1 MTSISLPD
9 GRSLDIQVSGP
20 DDGPVLI
27 FHHGTPGS
35 VLPRR
40 KMVEQAAERGLRLVT
55 YSRAGYGDSSR
66 RPGRTVA
73 DIAGDVAAILDHL
86 GAEKAMTAGWSG
98 GGPHALATGALLP
111 ERITGVLSIA
121 GVAPYDAAGLDFLA
135 GMGEGNIE
143 EFGAA
148 LDGEPELRPLLD
160 GMREELKNATP
171 AAILSELSTL
181 LPEVDR
187 QQITDEAGEEMA
199 ANFREA
205 LKNGVDGWADDDLA
219 FTVPWGFDL
228 GSICVPTFVWQGSAD
243 LMVPFAH
250 GQWLAANV
258 PDATAHLLEG
268 EGHLSIGMGAMP
280 QMLDEL
286 RATCGR

>member
-9 GRSLDIQVSGP
+9 GRALDILVNGA
-20 DDGPVLI
+20 DDGPVLV

-35 VLPRR
+35 LLPR
-40 KMVEQAAERGLRLVT
+40 KVMVEQATERGIRLVT
-55 YSRAGYGDSSR
+55 YSRAGYGDSDR
-66 RPGRTVA
+66 QAGRKVA
-73 DIAGDVAAILDHL
+73 DIAADVTAILDHL
-86 GAEKAMTAGWSG
+86 GVEKAMTAGWSG

-111 ERITGVLSIA
+111 DRITGVLSIA
-121 GVAPYDAAGLDFLA
+121 GVAPYDAEGLDFLG

-143 EFGAA
+143 EFGAS
-148 LDGEPELRPLLD
+148 LKGEAELRPLLD

-171 AAILSELSTL
+171 EAILGELSTL
-181 LPEVDR
+181 LPDVDR
-187 QQITDEAGEEMA
+187 KQITDEAGEEMA

-228 GSICVPTFVWQGSAD
+228 AAMKVPAFVWQGSAD

-258 PDATAHLLEG
+258 PGATAHLLDG
-268 EGHLSIGMGAMP
+268 EGHLSIGIGAMP

-286 RATCGR
+286 RATY

>member
-1 MTSISLPD
+1 MTTISLPD
-9 GRSLDIQVSGP
+9 GRSLDIRINGP
-20 DDGPVLI
+20 EGGPVLV

-40 KMVEQAAERGLRLVT
+40 KMVEQAAERGMRLVT
-55 YSRAGYGDSSR
+55 YSRAGYGDSTR
-66 RPGRTVA
+66 REGRTVA
-73 DIAGDVAAILDHL
+73 DVADDVTAILDHL
-86 GAEKAMTAGWSG
+86 GVEKAMTAGWSG
-98 GGPHALATGALLP
+98 GGPHALATGAVLP
-111 ERITGVLSIA
+111 DRITGVLSIA
-121 GVAPYDAAGLDFLA
+121 GVAPYSAEGLDFLG

-148 LDGEPELRPLLD
+148 LDGEGKLRPMLE
-160 GMREELKNATP
+160 GMRAELKDATP
-171 AAILSELSTL
+171 DAILGELSTL
-181 LPEVDR
+181 LPDVDR
-187 QQITDEAGEEMA
+187 KEVTADAGEEMA

-219 FTVPWGFDL
+219 FTRSWGFDL
-228 GSICVPTFVWQGSAD
+228 DSITVPTFVWQGSAD

-258 PDATAHLLEG
+258 PGATAHLLEG
-268 EGHLSIGMGAMP
+268 EGHLSVGVGAMP

-286 RATCGR
+286 RATY

>member
-9 GRSLDIQVSGP
+9 GRALDLRVNGA
-20 DDGPVLI
+20 DDGPVVV

-40 KMVEQAAERGLRLVT
+40 VMIEQAAERGLRLVT
-55 YSRAGYGDSSR
+55 YSRAGYGDSDRQEGR
-66 RPGRTVA
+66 RVA
-73 DIAGDVAAILDHL
+73 DIAADVTAILDHL
-86 GAEKAMTAGWSG
+86 GVEKAMTAGWSG

-111 ERITGVLSIA
+111 DRITGVLSIA
-121 GVAPYDAAGLDFLA
+121 GVAPYDAEGLDFLG

-148 LDGEPELRPLLD
+148 LKGEGELWPLLE
-160 GMREELKNATP
+160 GMRAELKNATP
-171 AAILSELSTL
+171 EAILSELSSL

-187 QQITDEAGEEMA
+187 KEITDEAGEEMA

-205 LKNGVDGWADDDLA
+205 LKNGVDGWGDDDLA

-228 GSICVPTFVWQGSAD
+228 AAMSVPTFVWQGSAD

-258 PDATAHLLEG
+258 HGATAHLLDG
-268 EGHLSIGMGAMP
+268 EGHLSVGVGAMP

-286 RATCGR
+286 RATY

>member
-1 MTSISLPD
+1 MTLISLPD
-9 GRSLDIQVSGP
+9 GRALDIQVNGA
-20 DDGPVLI
+20 DDGPVLV

-40 KMVEQAAERGLRLVT
+40 VMVEQAAERGLRLVT
-55 YSRAGYGDSSR
+55 YSRAGYGDSER
-66 RPGRTVA
+66 QEGRKVA
-73 DIAGDVAAILDHL
+73 DIATDVTAILDHL
-86 GAEKAMTAGWSG
+86 GVEKAMTAGWSG
-98 GGPHALATGALLP
+98 GGPHALAAGALLP
-111 ERITGVLSIA
+111 DRITGVLSIA
-121 GVAPYDAAGLDFLA
+121 GVAPYDADGLDFLA
-135 GMGEGNIE
+135 GMGEDNIV

-148 LDGEPELRPLLD
+148 LKGETELRPLLD
-160 GMREELKNATP
+160 GMRDELKNATP
-171 AAILSELSTL
+171 EAILSEMGSL

-187 QQITDEAGEEMA
+187 KQITDEAGEEMA

-219 FTVPWGFDL
+219 FTVPWGFEL
-228 GSICVPTFVWQGSAD
+228 ATLRVPTFVWQGSAD

-258 PDATAHLLEG
+258 PGATAHLLEG
-268 EGHLSIGMGAMP
+268 EGHLSIGIGAMP

-286 RATCGR
+286 RATY

>member
-9 GRSLDIQVSGP
+9 GRALDLRINGP
-20 DDGPVLI
+20 EGGPVLV

-40 KMVEQAAERGLRLVT
+40 MMVDQAVERGIRLVT
-55 YSRAGYGDSSR
+55 YSRAGYGDSDR
-66 RPGRTVA
+66 QEGRKVA
-73 DIAGDVAAILDHL
+73 DIAADVTAILDHL
-86 GAEKAMTAGWSG
+86 GVEKAMTAGWSG

-111 ERITGVLSIA
+111 DRITGVLSIA
-121 GVAPYDAAGLDFLA
+121 GVAPYDAEGLDFLG

-148 LDGEPELRPLLD
+148 LKGEGELRPLLD
-160 GMREELKNATP
+160 GMRQELKNATP
-171 AAILSELSTL
+171 EAILAELDTL
-181 LPEVDR
+181 LPDVDR
-187 QQITDEAGEEMA
+187 EQITDEAGEEMA

-219 FTVPWGFDL
+219 FTLPWGFDL
-228 GSICVPTFVWQGSAD
+228 AAMRVPTFVWQGSAD

-258 PDATAHLLEG
+258 PGATAHLLEG
-268 EGHLSIGMGAMP
+268 EGHLSVGVGAMP
-280 QMLDEL
+280 TMLDEL
-286 RATCGR
+286 RSTY

>member
-1 MTSISLPD
+1 MTTISLPD
-9 GRSLDIQVSGP
+9 GRVLDLRINGAE
-20 DDGPVLI
+20 DGPVLV

-40 KMVEQAAERGLRLVT
+40 VMVEQAAERGIRLVT
-55 YSRAGYGDSSR
+55 YSRAGYGDSTR

-73 DIAGDVAAILDHL
+73 DIADDVTAILDHL

-111 ERITGVLSIA
+111 DRITGVLSIA
-121 GVAPYDAAGLDFLA
+121 GVAPYDADDLNFLG
-135 GMGEGNIE
+135 GMGEGNVE

-148 LDGEPELRPLLD
+148 LDGEDTLRPLLD
-160 GMREELKNATP
+160 GMREELKQATP
-171 AAILSELSTL
+171 EAILSELDSL
-181 LPEVDR
+181 LPDVDR
-187 QQITDEAGEEMA
+187 RQITDEAGEEMA

-205 LKNGVDGWADDDLA
+205 LKNSVDGWADDDLA

-228 GSICVPTFVWQGSAD
+228 ASISVPTFVWQGSAD

-250 GQWLAANV
+250 GEWLAAHV
-258 PDATAHLLEG
+258 SGVTPHLLAG
-268 EGHLSIGMGAMP
+268 EGHLSIGIGAMP
-280 QMLDEL
+280 TMLDEL
-286 RATCGR
+286 RETY

>member
-1 MTSISLPD
+1 MTLISLPD
-9 GRSLDIQVSGP
+9 GRDLDIRITGA
-20 DDGPVLI
+20 DEDPVLL

-40 KMVEQAAERGLRLVT
+40 VMSEQAADRGIRLVT
-55 YSRAGYGDSSR
+55 YSRAGYGDSTR
-66 RPGRTVA
+66 RAGRKVA
-73 DIAGDVAAILDHL
+73 DVVDDVVAILDHL
-86 GAEKAMTAGWSG
+86 EVEKAMTAGWSG
-98 GGPHALATGALLP
+98 GGPHTLATGALLP
-111 ERITGVLSIA
+111 ERITGVLCIA
-121 GVAPYDAAGLDFLA
+121 GVAPYEADGLDFLG

-148 LDGEPELRPLLD
+148 LAGEATLRPFLD

-171 AAILSELSTL
+171 EAILSELNTL
-181 LPEVDR
+181 LPQVDR
-187 QQITDEAGEEMA
+187 DQITDEAGEEMA

-205 LKNGVDGWADDDLA
+205 LKNGADGWVDDDLA

-228 GSICVPTFVWQGSAD
+228 AKLSVPAFVWQGSAD

-258 PDATAHLLEG
+258 PGATAHLLEG
-268 EGHLSIGMGAMP
+268 EGHLSIGIGAMP

-286 RATCGR
+286 RATY

>member
-9 GRSLDIQVSGP
+9 GRALDIRINGVT
-20 DDGPVLI
+20 DGPVVL

-40 KMVEQAAERGLRLVT
+40 MMVEQAAERGLRLVT
-55 YSRAGYGDSSR
+55 YSRAGYGDSAR
-66 RPGRTVA
+66 RQGRTVA
-73 DIAGDVAAILDHL
+73 DVAEDVTAILDHL
-86 GAEKAMTAGWSG
+86 GVEKAMTAGWSG

-111 ERITGVLSIA
+111 DRITGVLSIA
-121 GVAPYDAAGLDFLA
+121 GVAPYDADDLDFLG

-148 LDGEPELRPLLD
+148 LEGETKLRPLLD

-171 AAILSELSTL
+171 EAILGELSSL

-187 QQITDEAGEEMA
+187 KQITDDAGEEMA

-228 GSICVPTFVWQGSAD
+228 AAMQVPTFIWQGSAD

-258 PDATAHLLEG
+258 PGATAHLLEG
-268 EGHLSIGMGAMP
+268 EGHLSVGVGAMP

-286 RATCGR
+286 SATY

>member
-1 MTSISLPD
+1 MTSLSLSD
-9 GRSLDIQVSGP
+9 GRTLDIQVNGA
-20 DDGPVLI
+20 DDGPVLV

-35 VLPRR
+35 LLPR
-40 KMVEQAAERGLRLVT
+40 KVMVEQAAERGLRLVT
-55 YSRAGYGDSSR
+55 YSRAGYGESTR
-66 RPGRTVA
+66 RKGRTVA
-73 DIAGDVAAILDHL
+73 DIADDVTAILDHL
-86 GAEKAMTAGWSG
+86 EVERAMTAGWSG

-111 ERITGVLSIA
+111 DRITGVLSIA
-121 GVAPYDAAGLDFLA
+121 GVAPYDADGLDFLG
-135 GMGEGNIE
+135 GMGDGNIE

-148 LDGEPELRPLLD
+148 LEGETVLRPLLD

-171 AAILSELSTL
+171 EAILGELSSL

-187 QQITDEAGEEMA
+187 KQITDESGDEMA

-205 LKNGVDGWADDDLA
+205 LKHSVDGWLDDDLA

-228 GSICVPTFVWQGSAD
+228 AALRVPTFVWQGSAD

-258 PDATAHLLEG
+258 PGATAHLLEG
-268 EGHLSIGMGAMP
+268 EGHLSVGVGAMP

-286 RATCGR
+286 RATY